1 MAKMDF
7 RDFIRTCEEEG
18 ELLRIK
24 ANVDWELELSHIA
37 SLNERK
43 QGPALLFERV
53 KDYSIPVFTGA
64 FTTPKRMAIALD
76 MPLNYSICDLA
87 KEWMK
92 ITTKKLIPPQT
103 VNSGPVLE
111 NVIDEGE
118 VNLFNFPAP
127 KFYPLDGGRYI
138 GTAASLITKDPE
150 SGWVNMGNYRMQLLD
165 EKHAGANITKGKHAD
180 FMLKKYKAM
189 KKPMPAAAVI
199 GCDPLQ
205 LLVASTLVS
214 VEVSEYDLVGALRGE
229 PVEVITSDLTGL
241 PIPAF
246 AEIVLEGEIDPEK
259 LRNEGPFGEFT
270 GYYSSNPGEAI
281 PPKPCLEVKRILH
294 RNNPIF
300 WAIIVGRPVADTHM
314 IQSLARTATLWSD
327 LENMRIPGIESVY
340 ILPESGGRFWVIVS
354 VKQMYPGHSNQV
366 AHAVIGT
373 TTGHYG
379 IKGIIV
385 VDDDIRADDLERVWW
400 ALAVRYNPL
409 RGTEIV
415 KRGRSSA
422 FDPALQRGE
431 KQIGSRIILDATI
444 PFEWEERQI
453 EVKLSEEM
461 VEKVRKRW
469 NEYGFD
475 D

>member
-1 MAKMDF
+1 MGKMDF

-18 ELLRIK
+18 ELMRIK
-24 ANVDWELELSHIA
+24 PEVDWELELSHIA
-37 SLNERK
+37 SLNEKKR
-43 QGPALLFERV
+43 GPALLFERV

-64 FTTPKRMAIALD
+64 FTTPKRMAIALG
-76 MPLNYSICDLA
+76 MPHDYSICDLS

-92 ITTKKLIPPQT
+92 KTTKKLIPPQR
-103 VNSGPVLE
+103 VDSGPVLE

-118 VNLFNFPAP
+118 VNLLNFPAP

-138 GTAASLITKDPE
+138 GTAAYLITKDPE
-150 SGWVNMGNYRMQLLD
+150 SDWVNMGNYRMQLLD
-165 EKHAGANITKGKHAD
+165 EKHTGVNITRGKHAD
-180 FMLKKYKAM
+180 FMLNKYKAM

-229 PVEVITSDLTGL
+229 PVEVIISDLTGL

-270 GYYSSNPGEAI
+270 GYYSSKPGEK

-294 RNNPIF
+294 RNTPTF

-314 IQSLARTATLWSD
+314 IQSLSRTATLWSD
-327 LENMRIPGIESVY
+327 LENMRIPGIESVF

-379 IKGIIV
+379 MKGIIV

-409 RGTEIV
+409 RGTEVV
-415 KRGRSSA
+415 KRGRSSP
-422 FDPALQRGE
+422 FDPALPRGE

-444 PFEWEERQI
+444 PFEWEEKPIQ
-453 EVKLSEEM
+453 VKLSEDM
-461 VEKVRKRW
+461 VGKVRKRW